1 MKALKTVNA
10 TESTALA
17 IAKAAENANASYL
30 ATLETHL
37 RISNQ
42 ESSARKQEQ
51 KSNEIINHLKRNLL
65 QKKLTRKPCK
75 GFHGL
80 SRETE
85 SFSHKKHKKQN
96 QASACRCYR
105 GRRRQTKHRGA
116 HSSLKPE
123 KNKTHKWSTRRAHT
137 SSPTK
142 SIIYSMERK
151 RGSETL
157 PSKPASYQSD

>member
-65 QKKLTRKPCK
+65 QKNLPGSHAKDSMASPERQNP
-75 GFHGL
+75 
-80 SRETE
+80 SRI
-85 SFSHKKHKKQN
+85 KNIKN
-96 QASACRCYR
+96 R
-105 GRRRQTKHRGA
+105 TKHQLVDVTVEEEDKPNTGERTA
-116 HSSLKPE
+116 HSNRKKTKHTNGQPE
-123 KNKTHKWSTRRAHT
+123 GHTRR
-137 SSPTK
+137 PPQ
-142 SIIYSMERK
+142 RV
-151 RGSETL
+151 
-157 PSKPASYQSD
+157 